1 MEIDS
6 KIDHYNSLNV
16 KAKPIETLFKIKLLI
31 NAQILFILLE
41 KGLTILHVKPFSIR
55 AYMVCL

>member
-16 KAKPIETLFKIKLLI
+16 KAKPIETLFKTKLLI
-31 NAQILFILLE
+31 NALILFILL
-41 KGLTILHVKPFSIR
+41 KKV
-55 AYMVCL
+55 